1 MYKVFGEFAFF
12 FLNKSAKNAQLFY
25 FIATKMA
32 IFNTHIKIETCTEE
46 GSPVDKK
53 NSTWRENW
61 HTTYFYRI
69 FVA

>member
-32 IFNTHIKIETCTEE
+32 IFNPHIKIETCAEE

-53 NSTWRENW
+53 AQRGEKIGTR
-61 HTTYFYRI
+61 HI
-69 FVA
+69 FIVYL

>member
-32 IFNTHIKIETCTEE
+32 VFNTHIKIETCAEE

-53 NSTWRENW
+53 TQRGEKIGTR
-61 HTTYFYRI
+61 HI
-69 FVA
+69 FIVFL

>member
-25 FIATKMA
+25 FIATKIA
-32 IFNTHIKIETCTEE
+32 VFNTHIKIETCAEE

-53 NSTWRENW
+53 TQRGEKIGTR
-61 HTTYFYRI
+61 HI
-69 FVA
+69 FIVYL

>member
-25 FIATKMA
+25 SIATKMA
-32 IFNTHIKIETCTEE
+32 IFNTYIKIETCAEE

-53 NSTWRENW
+53 TQRGEKIGTR
-61 HTTYFYRI
+61 HI
-69 FVA
+69 FIVYL

>member
-32 IFNTHIKIETCTEE
+32 IINTHIKIETCAEE

-53 NSTWRENW
+53 TQRGEKIGTR
-61 HTTYFYRI
+61 HI
-69 FVA
+69 FIVYL